1 MQRILSFE
9 QGPPLSGP
17 LRFFLTAPL
26 FLALAALLLLWQAEA
41 GLASRWAPATL
52 ALTHLLTLGMLAMA
66 MVGALLQILPVVAG
80 VEVARPRLTA
90 TVVHLCLAAGTLL
103 LAAGFVSGQALLFQ
117 LALPLLLAGFG
128 WLLAA
133 VLLGMLRAQP
143 AGAAAT
149 VTAIRLAL
157 VSLLLTAGLGAALAS
172 VFAWGVAL
180 PVMLLTDLHAAWGL
194 LGWVGL
200 LVIGVA
206 YQVIPMFQVTPQYP
220 RRVTAWLAWAAFA
233 LLAAWSALSAAGIGG
248 RWPGVP
254 LAAAFGG
261 FAALTLYLLAKRK
274 RPKPDVTTL
283 FWALAMASLLLGAL
297 LYCLPPHL
305 FGEAQPLLL
314 GILFIVG
321 FAASAVN
328 GMLYKIVPFLV
339 WYHLQSVPGL
349 ERKAV
354 PNVRQIVGE
363 RAALLQFG
371 LHFAGCALL
380 AAAVAG
386 PAALAR
392 PAAFLLAV
400 SACQLGVNPAG
411 AARLYRR
418 LCAGAGSALVTA

>member
-233 LLAAWSALSAAGIGG
+233 LLAAWSALSAAGVGG

-254 LAAAFGG
+254 LAGAFGG
-261 FAALTLYLLAKRK
+261 
-274 RPKPDVTTL
+274 
-283 FWALAMASLLLGAL
+283 
-297 LYCLPPHL
+297 
-305 FGEAQPLLL
+305 
-314 GILFIVG
+314 
-321 FAASAVN
+321 
-328 GMLYKIVPFLV
+328 
-339 WYHLQSVPGL
+339 VPGPGL
-349 ERKAV
+349 FPLRPRERPQA
-354 PNVRQIVGE
+354 
-363 RAALLQFG
+363 
-371 LHFAGCALL
+371 
-380 AAAVAG
+380 
-386 PAALAR
+386 
-392 PAAFLLAV
+392 
-400 SACQLGVNPAG
+400 
-411 AARLYRR
+411 
-418 LCAGAGSALVTA
+418 